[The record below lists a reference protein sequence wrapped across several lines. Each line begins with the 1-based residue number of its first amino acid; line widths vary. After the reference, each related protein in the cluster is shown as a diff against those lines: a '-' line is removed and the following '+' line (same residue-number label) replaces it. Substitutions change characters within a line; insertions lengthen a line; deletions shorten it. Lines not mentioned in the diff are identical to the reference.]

1 MAVLA
6 CSAQP
11 QLGERGQPRV
21 AVLQK
26 SRDYWPT
33 GFCYHTFRI
42 SMNPARIP
50 LFPLDIVLFPGQAM
64 PLHIFEPRYRQMT
77 RHCIDTQS
85 PFGIVHVHG
94 EKLAQT
100 GCSAMIV
107 KVLKEY
113 EDGRSDILTA
123 GQNAFR
129 LVRTL
134 NEKSYTEADVEY
146 LEEDFIGIDPGVSS
160 RLEELCNQCHQILYG
175 EDAPRFETEGGISL
189 AYHVASELPVDTAI
203 RQGLLEIRSEA
214 ERQVKLVAHLADWYP
229 QLQKRDHVRGKAA
242 GNGHGKL

>member
-1 MAVLA
+1 M
-6 CSAQP
+6 
-11 QLGERGQPRV
+11 
-21 AVLQK
+21 
-26 SRDYWPT
+26 
-33 GFCYHTFRI
+33 

-77 RHCIDTQS
+77 EHCIHAQS
-85 PFGIVHVHG
+85 PFGIIYVHG
-94 EKLAQT
+94 ANLAQT

-129 LVRTL
+129 LVGTYD
-134 NEKSYTEADVEY
+134 EKAYLEADVEF
-146 LEEDFIGIDPGVSS
+146 LEEDFIGIDSAVST
-160 RLEELCNQCHQILYG
+160 RLEQLCNQCHQTLYG

-189 AYHVASELPVDTAI
+189 AYHVASELPVDVVI

-214 ERQVKLVAHLADWYP
+214 ERQGRLVAHLADWYP
-229 QLQKRDHVRGKAA
+229 QLQKREHVRGKAA

>member
-1 MAVLA
+1 
-6 CSAQP
+6 
-11 QLGERGQPRV
+11 
-21 AVLQK
+21 
-26 SRDYWPT
+26 
-33 GFCYHTFRI
+33 
-42 SMNPARIP
+42 
-50 LFPLDIVLFPGQAM
+50 
-64 PLHIFEPRYRQMT
+64 
-77 RHCIDTQS
+77 
-85 PFGIVHVHG
+85 
-94 EKLAQT
+94 
-100 GCSAMIV
+100 
-107 KVLKEY
+107 
-113 EDGRSDILTA
+113 
-123 GQNAFR
+123 